1 MVGSIHSAVGL
12 NLDPGALALV
22 ELIEHRLNIQSCIN
36 TLAAV
41 LKGYNRAVLSL
52 VQGSS
57 YNSPVRDCYKPDF
70 SGNSAADRLNA
81 LKALKWYPVQCVFP
95 SFLSSQGTL

>member
-1 MVGSIHSAVGL
+1 MVGPIHSAVGL

-22 ELIEHRLNIQSCIN
+22 ELIEHRLNVQSCIN
-36 TLAAV
+36 VLAVV
-41 LKGYNRAVLSL
+41 LKGYNRTILSL

-57 YNSPVRDCYKPDF
+57 YNSPVRDCDKPDL

-95 SFLSSQGTL
+95 SFLSYQDTL